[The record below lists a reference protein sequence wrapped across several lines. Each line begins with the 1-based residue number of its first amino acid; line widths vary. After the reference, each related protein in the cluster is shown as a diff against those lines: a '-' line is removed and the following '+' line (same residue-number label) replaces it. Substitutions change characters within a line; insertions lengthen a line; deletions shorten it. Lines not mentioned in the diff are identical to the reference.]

1 VLFRSVLELV
11 AGIVLGPSIL
21 GWVQLGRPL
30 ELLSMLGLAFLLFL
44 GGLEFELARF
54 RGALARTIAVG
65 FALSFGLAFASAAA
79 LDAAGLIASP
89 LLVAIIA
96 SATAL
101 GVVIPVVKDLGHA
114 RTPFGQL
121 VLAAASLADV
131 ATILLLSLLFSEHS
145 AGTGARV
152 VLAGCFIAVVVG
164 VGVALRGAGRASP
177 ISAVLFRLQ
186 DTSAQIRVRGAFLVL
201 LGFVALAGRFGLE
214 AVLGAFAAGVFLTLV
229 DRDRAMTHPAFRA
242 KLEAVGFGIFIPF
255 FFVTS
260 GVRFDLDA
268 LLADEGTLMLVPVFV
283 ALLLLARGAPAFV
296 YRRLLPVRQVLAA
309 GLLQAT
315 SLSFIVV
322 ATQLGTELAL
332 LERSTSAAFVAAG
345 LVSVLLFPL
354 SAATLLGRSRDMVE
368 SAPATAA

>member
-1 VLFRSVLELV
+1 
-11 AGIVLGPSIL
+11 
-21 GWVQLGRPL
+21 
-30 ELLSMLGLAFLLFL
+30 
-44 GGLEFELARF
+44 
-54 RGALARTIAVG
+54 
-65 FALSFGLAFASAAA
+65 
-79 LDAAGLIASP
+79 
-89 LLVAIIA
+89 
-96 SATAL
+96 
-101 GVVIPVVKDLGHA
+101 VKDLGHA